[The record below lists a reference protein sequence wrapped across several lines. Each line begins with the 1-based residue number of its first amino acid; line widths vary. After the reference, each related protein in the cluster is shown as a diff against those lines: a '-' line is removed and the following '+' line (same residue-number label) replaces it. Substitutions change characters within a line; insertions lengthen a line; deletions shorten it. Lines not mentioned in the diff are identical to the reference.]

1 MILYSRAQIIEKPQT
16 ICQKLVMYLYGA
28 RMAHCGV
35 WDYFLISGHQT
46 FCRIRYCGRVWYV
59 RVLIQNTNFA
69 NNEGIIGQIKTRCV
83 RKGMWPLIA
92 KHNTS
97 RTNWMNK
104 IEDNL
109 TMKQVLIFQ
118 IKVITLVSNTKKYFG
133 SSSHTLWNC
142 IIWRELSSSVCTV
155 QQVSTLYY
163 TFIMYFISIM
173 LHRNQQ
179 FSIVYMIFVFQYL
192 LT

>member
-1 MILYSRAQIIEKPQT
+1 MVCFGTQYLNLLNTSESWAFLPGRICFDIYYIELPQRLELPQNQQFFNFFLWSKTDQSCLTFWVVTFDSVELQKWSCTLEKPQT

-28 RMAHCGV
+28 RMAHCSV
-35 WDYFLISGHQT
+35 WDYFLISGHQN

-59 RVLIQNTNFA
+59 RVLIKNTNFA
-69 NNEGIIGQIKTRCV
+69 TNEGIIGQIKTRCV

-109 TMKQVLIFQ
+109 TMK
-118 IKVITLVSNTKKYFG
+118 
-133 SSSHTLWNC
+133 
-142 IIWRELSSSVCTV
+142 
-155 QQVSTLYY
+155 
-163 TFIMYFISIM
+163 
-173 LHRNQQ
+173 
-179 FSIVYMIFVFQYL
+179 
-192 LT
+192 